1 MSQTLQQEL
10 QTLNRLYKRVDKIYS
25 GLASR
30 FGLTDTAFW
39 VLYAISRAEEPLTQN
54 DLCSEWF
61 YPVQTINSAVSN
73 LLKKGLVRLEVIP
86 GTRNRKNILLTDEG
100 KALASSTIQY
110 VDEIERNAFCEFT
123 EEERELYL
131 SLFKRHLE
139 NLEREEKRVL
149 DSIKE
154 GTTS

>member
-1 MSQTLQQEL
+1 MSQTLQQES

-25 GLASR
+25 GLAMR

-39 VLYAISRAEEPLTQN
+39 ILYAVSHAEEPLTQH
-54 DLCSEWF
+54 DLCSAWF
-61 YPVQTINSAVSN
+61 YPAQTINSAVSS
-73 LLKKGLVRLEVIP
+73 LLKKGLLRLEVIP
-86 GTRNRKNILLTDEG
+86 DTRKRKNILLTDEG
-100 KALASSTIQY
+100 KAIVCRTMDH
-110 VDEIERNAFCEFT
+110 VDEIERNAFNKFT

-154 GTTS
+154 RQLP

>member
-25 GLASR
+25 GLAAR
-30 FGLTDTAFW
+30 FGLNDTAFW
-39 VLYAISRAEEPLTQN
+39 VLYAVSRTEEPITQD
-54 DLCSEWF
+54 DLCSDWF
-61 YPVQTINSAVSN
+61 YPVQTINSAVSS

-100 KALASSTIQY
+100 QKLAGSTIQY
-110 VDEIERNAFCEFT
+110 VDEIERNAFCKFT

-139 NLEREEKRVL
+139 NLEQEEKRVL

-154 GTTS
+154 GQTP